1 MARSLSRVV
10 VLSVVLTHTGPQIT
24 LTCELTFCSH
34 SAHNTCDSSHT
45 RQIVYEEAAAAALRT
60 QATLDRQQLKAT
72 LLDDQGLPVPLSLQE
87 ELTALAR
94 RAEAADER
102 AVTAANEAKRATE
115 DVTALKQQ
123 LATKPRSRGA
133 SAGAA
138 TTTGSAGSFF

>member
-1 MARSLSRVV
+1 M
-10 VLSVVLTHTGPQIT
+10 
-24 LTCELTFCSH
+24 
-34 SAHNTCDSSHT
+34 
-45 RQIVYEEAAAAALRT
+45 YEEAAAAALRT